1 MNESPRYDIEKC
13 CRSGVVSA
21 MSRMRDLEM
30 LVDIQVRV
38 HDRVMVA
45 VFTACSTAVWTAAHT
60 GVKGVSIWS
69 QRER

>member
-1 MNESPRYDIEKC
+1 MTESTRYDIEKC
-13 CRSGVVSA
+13 CRAGVVSA

-45 VFTACSTAVWTAAHT
+45 VFTACSTAVWAAAHT
-60 GVKGVSIWS
+60 GVKGVPI
-69 QRER
+69 